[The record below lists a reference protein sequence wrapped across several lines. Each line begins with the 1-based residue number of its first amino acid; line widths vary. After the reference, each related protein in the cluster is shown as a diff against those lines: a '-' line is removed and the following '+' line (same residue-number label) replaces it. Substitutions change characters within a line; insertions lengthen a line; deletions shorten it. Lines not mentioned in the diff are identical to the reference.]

1 MTDHDV
7 AVVGGGPAG
16 CSVAIFTARYG
27 LDTVVF
33 DRGRSSLARCAVL
46 ENYLGFPGGVDVET
60 FYDLAHAHAESAG
73 ATIVDDLVERVEH
86 GEVGA
91 AFRVVP
97 QEGAARTAD
106 RVVAATRYDGSYL
119 RPLGGDAMFET
130 VEHYGEAQETF
141 DRSYPDSDGRTPVE
155 RCYVASPT
163 AAADRQA
170 ILAAG
175 RGAHVAHSLI
185 EDVRE
190 AEGYPEPLSDHY
202 DWVRRRAELDDEWAD
217 PDRWREWFAEHLP
230 DDRSLS
236 DALLADLC
244 DEAIDRRLGTYL
256 EDEEI
261 EERVEAG
268 TRRVLEAFDDEIVLA
283 RAREI
288 AADREETHTMA
299 ASEGG
304 D

>member
-1 MTDHDV
+1 MAAHDV

-16 CSVAIFTARYG
+16 CSAAVLTGRYG

-46 ENYLGFPGGVDVET
+46 ENYLGFPGVDVET

-73 ATIVDDLVERVEH
+73 ATVVADLVERVERIDD
-86 GEVGA
+86 GDG
-91 AFRVVP
+91 FRVVP
-97 QEGAARTAD
+97 QEGEPRTAD

-119 RPLGGDAMFET
+119 RPLGDDAMFET
-130 VEHYGEAQETF
+130 VERDGEAHETF
-141 DRSYPDSDGRTPVE
+141 DRSYPEDDGRTLVE
-155 RCYVASPT
+155 GCYVASPT

-175 RGAHVAHSLI
+175 RGARVALSLI

-202 DWVRRRAELDDEWAD
+202 DWMRRRGELDDEWAD
-217 PDRWREWFAEHLP
+217 PERWRKWFGEQLP

-236 DALLADLC
+236 DGDLADQC
-244 DEAIDRRLGTYL
+244 EGEIERRIGTYL
-256 EDEEI
+256 DDQEI
-261 EERVEAG
+261 EYRVETG
-268 TRRVLEAFDDEIVLA
+268 QCRLLEAFDDEAVLA

-288 AADREETHTMA
+288 NDERDGTLTA